1 MKKRLLLALA
11 LTFCSASAFAVVPAR
26 TGGDNVCTP
35 HQDDDCDASS
45 GSVTPAA
52 PRPATTTTPST
63 TATAAPKP
71 TLPQRRN
78 RTDGVRNSTMRF
90 QSYLPGMF
98 R

>member
-11 LTFCSASAFAVVPAR
+11 LLSCSASAFAAAAR
-26 TGGDNVCTP
+26 TSGDNVCVP

-45 GSVTPAA
+45 GSATP
-52 PRPATTTTPST
+52 PGSRTSNVPATATTSPRTPV
-63 TATAAPKP
+63 
-71 TLPQRRN
+71 PQRRN
-78 RTDGVRNSTMRF
+78 RTDGSVRNGTMRF

>member
-1 MKKRLLLALA
+1 MKKRLLLALV
-11 LTFCSASAFAVVPAR
+11 LLSCSASALAAAAR
-26 TGGDNVCTP
+26 TSGDTVCVP

-45 GSVTPAA
+45 GSASPPGT
-52 PRPATTTTPST
+52 RPATVP
-63 TATAAPKP
+63 ATAAASPRTP
-71 TLPQRRN
+71 APQRRN